1 MEISKAD
8 WKLFREKIGTWQE
21 KYMERLNEEYV
32 ELLTSNKPASV
43 KFWDLDKRIK
53 LDKRRPGVQL
63 ELRKSDVPLDIVALI
78 RDGAI
83 TMADLDGFSEDLRD
97 TVAHFVENY

>member
-8 WKLFREKIGTWQE
+8 WKLFREKIGKWQE
-21 KYMERLNEEYV
+21 TYMERLNEEYV

-43 KFWDLDKRIK
+43 KFWDLDKRMK

-83 TMADLDGFSEDLRD
+83 TMADLEGFSEDLRD
-97 TVAHFVENY
+97 TVAYFVENY